1 LKLGTCRIMYAVLV
15 AVLPAIASAMD
26 NEPSEFLGIQY
37 GASIDKYQNDL
48 KQIAEDGDSSHY
60 RRLTDRPFFGGVEV
74 RRISYQF
81 YKGSFASGM
90 YVTVGARDLKSILA
104 HLTSH
109 YGEPNTTN
117 PRHRIYAW
125 EGEHSGVIVSC
136 DISTTCYTEF
146 FDKALRAQAAAA
158 QGKDKD
164 DD

>member
-1 LKLGTCRIMYAVLV
+1 
-15 AVLPAIASAMD
+15 
-26 NEPSEFLGIQY
+26 
-37 GASIDKYQNDL
+37 
-48 KQIAEDGDSSHY
+48 
-60 RRLTDRPFFGGVEV
+60 
-74 RRISYQF
+74 
-81 YKGSFASGM
+81 M